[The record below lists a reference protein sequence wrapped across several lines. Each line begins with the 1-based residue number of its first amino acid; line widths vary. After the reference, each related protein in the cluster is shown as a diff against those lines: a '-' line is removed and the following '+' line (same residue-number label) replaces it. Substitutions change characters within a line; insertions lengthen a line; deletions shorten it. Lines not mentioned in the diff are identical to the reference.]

1 MLLNRV
7 SFSIIASRSFP
18 SQFFDQISQQEYAEV
33 SANLLQ
39 CHEKS
44 GGSSGHASLCA
55 PFHLALFISPIYLL
69 FPFRIVKQS
78 FHRRSVIEVSHRLG
92 PHKPST
98 VLKIEGLIWD
108 AVFAIAERPLDIQD
122 ILANLALQIPDADF
136 VSCSPEEKQWFSLSN
151 GEGYTCLYCD

>member
-1 MLLNRV
+1 MLK
-7 SFSIIASRSFP
+7 
-18 SQFFDQISQQEYAEV
+18 
-33 SANLLQ
+33 
-39 CHEKS
+39 CHERS

-78 FHRRSVIEVSHRLG
+78 FHRRSVIEVSHKLG

-98 VLKIEGLIWD
+98 LVKIEGLIWD

-122 ILANLALQIPDADF
+122 ILTNLASQIPDMDCAA
-136 VSCSPEEKQWFSLSN
+136 SSPEEKQWFSLSN
-151 GEGYTCLYCD
+151 SERYTCLHHDLILIVRV